1 MGLTTT
7 YSKLWFRISPL
18 FLGLSW
24 MLGMILG
31 YVCSDAAQDQ
41 TVLLV
46 RQSISAVPSMV
57 GAVSVVLLPYL
68 LSALAVSIC
77 EPWLILVISTFK
89 AFSFTFCAWGVCL
102 AFGQSSWL
110 ALFLFLFSDLCLIPA
125 LYLFWLRSIRGERIS
140 GWGKWLFLA
149 YALFV
154 FVLDYWLIGPFLRV
168 VLE

>member
-1 MGLTTT
+1 
-7 YSKLWFRISPL
+7 
-18 FLGLSW
+18 
-24 MLGMILG
+24 MILG